1 MNRVYELG
9 EAKIISCEF
18 HSPKSKTNFFRMN
31 KHTITGAAGSSE
43 IIIGNWQEHVN
54 EKIKDAK
61 VFIITD
67 ENVAGYYRDRF
78 PACPVYEVTPGETS
92 KELLAL
98 SDIYCWLLDQGA
110 DRSSF
115 ILAIGGGVVCDLAGF
130 VASTFMRGVRF
141 GFVATTL
148 LAQVDASVGG
158 KNGINLGGYKNI
170 VGTFTQP
177 EFVIC
182 DADFLHTL
190 PDTELRNGMSEIIKH
205 ALIRDEKKFRF
216 LETHRNRVMARD
228 NESIDYLVSRSVEI
242 KAAIVQADERELGER
257 KLLNFGHTW
266 GHAIEKVKR
275 IPHGQAVSI
284 GMVFEANM
292 SVRMGLL
299 SKGEKDQ
306 IIKVLMDYGLPIFA
320 EIDPEVIFE
329 AMLKD
334 KKKIGNSIH
343 FVLLQGIGYG
353 LVKEIG
359 ADELRMYAVS
369 DCK

>member
-1 MNRVYELG
+1 MKKY
-9 EAKIISCEF
+9 
-18 HSPKSKTNFFRMN
+18 
-31 KHTITGAAGSSE
+31 TITGAARSSE
-43 IIIGNWQEHVN
+43 IILGNWLEQVN
-54 EKIKDAK
+54 EKIIGTKI
-61 VFIITD
+61 FIITD
-67 ENVAGYYRDRF
+67 ENVAGYYRSKF

-98 SDIYCWLLDQGA
+98 SDIYYWLLDQGA

-115 ILAIGGGVVCDLAGF
+115 ILAIGGGVVCDVAGF
-130 VASTFMRGVRF
+130 VASTFMRGIRF

-158 KNGINLGGYKNI
+158 KNGVNLGGYKNI

-190 PDTELRNGMSEIIKH
+190 PDTELRNGLSEIIKH
-205 ALIRDEKKFRF
+205 ALIRDEEKFRF
-216 LETHRNRVMARD
+216 LESQRDLVMARD
-228 NESIDYLVSRSVEI
+228 KSAIDYLVSRSVEI
-242 KAAIVQADERELGER
+242 KAAIVQADEREHGER

-284 GMVFEANM
+284 GMVFEAGM
-292 SVRMGLL
+292 SVKMGLL
-299 SKGEKDQ
+299 NEGQKSQ
-306 IIKVLMDYGLPIFA
+306 IIKVLIDYGLPVFA
-320 EIDPEVIFE
+320 EIDSEVIIE

-334 KKKIGNSIH
+334 KKKIGKSIH
-343 FVLLQGIGYG
+343 FVLLNGIGKG
-353 LVKEIG
+353 VVKEIA
-359 ADELRMYAVS
+359 ADEIRNHIGY
-369 DCK
+369 DNK